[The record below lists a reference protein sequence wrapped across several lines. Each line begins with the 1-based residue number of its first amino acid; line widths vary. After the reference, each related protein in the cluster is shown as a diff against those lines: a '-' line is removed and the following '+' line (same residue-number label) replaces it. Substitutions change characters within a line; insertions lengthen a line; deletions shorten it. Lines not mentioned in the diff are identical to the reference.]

1 MRKNYVKPA
10 LIGEDFIPEVYC
22 AACEHTSSGAGMY
35 NFVCDAGGGEYG
47 GLYLED
53 NGVDGFQKN
62 AFCNCGENHTSKS
75 GGSWLAGTRW
85 ECSNWISGDTRISS
99 GTSSYHACGAS
110 HAAAT
115 TDEFPLGYFVGASSG
130 NIVKIRLWTGDGNKH
145 GTENLNQETWTK
157 NIS

>member
-10 LIGEDFIPEVYC
+10 LISEDFIPEVYC

-47 GLYLED
+47 GLYLES

-62 AFCNCGENHTSKS
+62 AFCNCGENHTLEYYWSDMSIKK
-75 GGSWLAGTRW
+75 
-85 ECSNWISGDTRISS
+85 CSSWISGDRRISS
-99 GTSSYHACGAS
+99 GTDTYHACGAS